1 LLSIAKTCIYVGRH
15 FSNDLQSSKFAY
27 QLKETEFITLTGSY
41 CNILA
46 RIFKQIEQ
54 PKNINDFVKTVIELS
69 IFDKTTQNEKYAN
82 ILNKSQQFTRIK
94 QFFKTI
100 YNDSKFGL
108 YDRNSKENL
117 IKIRP
122 NNKFNILLKWT
133 VKNLNNILE

>member
-1 LLSIAKTCIYVGRH
+1 MTQNNTLSI
-15 FSNDLQSSKFAY
+15 SNRTYDLQSSKFAY

-41 CNILA
+41 CNILS
-46 RIFKQIEQ
+46 RIFKQIEP

-69 IFDKTTQNEKYAN
+69 IFDKTVQDEKYVN

-100 YNDSKFGL
+100 YTDSKFGL

-133 VKNLNNILE
+133 VKNLNKMLK